1 MRTTLFV
8 WTINQQAIQ
17 LGCISSQF
25 LMSYMQSKSFFKQF
39 MGRSDFMYSHCH
51 SVSHCLFKSLL
62 N

>member
-25 LMSYMQSKSFFKQF
+25 LMSYMQSK
-39 MGRSDFMYSHCH
+39 
-51 SVSHCLFKSLL
+51 
-62 N
+62 